1 MNGWIQHAIL
11 LPPKDFRDPIPHLD
25 ETIEILRGL
34 TVTPK
39 TTTPVVVTTPVIV
52 TSQNIFSQQEVM
64 SIASEDEMQDDG
76 NDDGW
81 KRTVGEEE
89 SGGDGRGEC
98 QGGGD
103 SDEDRSMKG
112 IDDNEDESGDELEPG
127 YIGYTGAKGKKSR
140 DGGGGGGG
148 GCRSGGGGG
157 ENGEDGE
164 TDEDEP
170 YLKCREYEDLEND
183 DNVNSDDGVK
193 DDSDGLRKVE
203 LVLAKLNLSQ

>member
-1 MNGWIQHAIL
+1 M
-11 LPPKDFRDPIPHLD
+11 
-25 ETIEILRGL
+25 
-34 TVTPK
+34 TPK

-140 DGGGGGGG
+140 DGGDGG

-170 YLKCREYEDLEND
+170 YLGPGYIGDNRKLKNAENMKIWRMMIMSI
-183 DNVNSDDGVK
+183 VMM
-193 DDSDGLRKVE
+193 GLRMIVT
-203 LVLAKLNLSQ
+203 V